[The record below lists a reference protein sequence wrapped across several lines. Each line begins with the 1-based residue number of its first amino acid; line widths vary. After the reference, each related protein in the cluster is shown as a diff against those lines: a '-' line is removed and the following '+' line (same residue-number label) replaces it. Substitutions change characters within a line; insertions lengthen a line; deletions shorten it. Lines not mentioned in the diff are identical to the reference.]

1 MLAKRTI
8 VSALRN
14 PENYSTTD
22 AKRLT
27 WHAYY
32 AFRRGIATLTSP
44 VSRDP
49 MGAKGL
55 LGHSTIHM
63 LRTRFPHPSAPKS
76 EAPQVI
82 RTVLATQAARNGF
95 AQTGTI
101 KHTLESGAI
110 PQTRGESG
118 TPALAMERIA
128 FRLSSAR
135 SRDRDALRAILG
147 ASRRGGIDPWSMLAG
162 SLHGQYEFAG
172 DAGLDDVSPN
182 SG

>member
-22 AKRLT
+22 AQRLT

-49 MGAKGL
+49 MGAKGP
-55 LGHSTIHM
+55 LGHSTVHM

-82 RTVLATQAARNGF
+82 RTDLATQAARNGF

-101 KHTLESGAI
+101 K
-110 PQTRGESG
+110 
-118 TPALAMERIA
+118 
-128 FRLSSAR
+128 
-135 SRDRDALRAILG
+135 
-147 ASRRGGIDPWSMLAG
+147 
-162 SLHGQYEFAG
+162 
-172 DAGLDDVSPN
+172 
-182 SG
+182 